1 MSVTTQRLSIVEA
14 QYRARTKRSAQLY
27 QEACQVIPAGLTH
40 DSRTTLPYPIYAA
53 RAAGPRKWDVDG
65 NEYVDFFGGHGA
77 LLLGHSHPAVVEA
90 VQRQVTLG
98 THWGASHELEVRWA
112 ELVQRLI
119 PCAERVR
126 FTASGTE
133 ASQLALR
140 LARAYTGKPKVLRF
154 VGHFHG
160 WHDQVAPG
168 AMSHFDGSVP
178 AGIPPSLLEQSIV
191 LPADDVAPAVEAIE
205 TRDDIAAVI
214 LEPSGASWGQVP
226 VPPGFVAALREA
238 TRRRG
243 VLLIMDE
250 VITGFRWSRGGA
262 QSRYGITPDL
272 CVLAKILAG
281 GLPGGAVAGRRDVM
295 DQLDAAA
302 AKAARREKI
311 GHQGTFNANPL
322 CAAAAVA
329 TLQLVETTEAC
340 AQAEATAESIR
351 NGMRKILIED
361 QVPWG
366 IYGEAST
373 FVIFPNP
380 SRIAIDAATFDPL
393 KLGFRGIKGAR
404 DANLINRLRLAML
417 ANGVDIMGGPGGV
430 VSATHGPREVAL
442 TLEAFRTAVQ
452 WLRAE
457 GDIKEPN

>member
-1 MSVTTQRLSIVEA
+1 MSATAESLSTIEA
-14 QYRARTKRSAQLY
+14 RYRARTRRSAQLY
-27 QEACQVIPAGLTH
+27 LEACRVIPAGLTH

-65 NEYVDFFGGHGA
+65 NEYVDYFGGHGA

-90 VQRQVTLG
+90 IQRQVALG
-98 THWGASHELEVRWA
+98 THWGAAHELEVRWA
-112 ELVQRLI
+112 ELVHRLV

-140 LARAYTGKPKVLRF
+140 LARAYTGKQKVLRF

-205 TRDDIAAVI
+205 KRDDIAAVMF
-214 LEPSGASWGQVP
+214 EPSGASWGQVP
-226 VPPGFVAALREA
+226 LPTGFTAALREA
-238 TRRRG
+238 TLRRG

-262 QSRYGITPDL
+262 QARYGITPDL

-295 DQLDAAA
+295 DQLDPAA
-302 AKAARREKI
+302 AKAAGREKI

-329 TLQLVETTEAC
+329 TLQLIETTEAC
-340 AQAEATAESIR
+340 AQAEASAESLR
-351 NGMRKILIED
+351 EGMRKVLVEE

-366 IYGEAST
+366 IYGESSA
-373 FVIFPNP
+373 FVIFPIRAGSRSIRRP
-380 SRIAIDAATFDPL
+380 STRCGSASRAS
-393 KLGFRGIKGAR
+393 RAR
-404 DANLINRLRLAML
+404 AMR
-417 ANGVDIMGGPGGV
+417 ASSTASGSPC
-430 VSATHGPREVAL
+430 S
-442 TLEAFRTAVQ
+442 RTASTSWADPVASSPRRTG
-452 WLRAE
+452 RA
-457 GDIKEPN
+457 KSR